1 MSCAQCEIFTEIIII
16 KKIIAIWRCEA
27 MGRMENGM
35 TIDNLEKEL
44 NQGNLDSL
52 YLLYG
57 EEEYLLE
64 TSVKKIKKLFGE
76 ILLGINYIC
85 LDETN
90 VNSLI
95 RGDRNTSIWI

>member
-1 MSCAQCEIFTEIIII
+1 
-16 KKIIAIWRCEA
+16 
-27 MGRMENGM
+27 M
-35 TIDNLEKEL
+35 TIDNLENEL
-44 NQGNLDSL
+44 NQGNLNSL

-76 ILLGINYIC
+76 NLLGINYIV

-90 VNSLI
+90 VSNLI
-95 RGDRNTSIWI
+95 RGNRNTFIWI